1 MYADTHLQFCVL
13 VKLVT
18 VHCIFH
24 ASSSLVE
31 MMYAACSVP
40 IETFVSYCSQKY
52 KQMAKHAPEKCAID
66 QGTAQY

>member
-1 MYADTHLQFCVL
+1 
-13 VKLVT
+13 

-31 MMYAACSVP
+31 MMYAACSVS

-52 KQMAKHAPEKCAID
+52 KQMAKQAPEKSAVD
-66 QGTAQY
+66 QDTAQY